1 MTHQGY
7 IQDWENRQRLLI
19 AETPPHDQHNFDV
32 YLQWLHR
39 STRTHIQ
46 APYTNKAIDEE
57 ENKDDITNAY
67 DNVTRMET
75 QLQRAPP
82 QRYMVRN
89 LNFNTSAR
97 RRSYEL

>member
-1 MTHQGY
+1 MTHAPF
-7 IQDWENRQRLLI
+7 IHEWASRQRVLI
-19 AETPPHDQHNFDV
+19 AELPQHDQRNFNR

-46 APYTNKAIDEE
+46 APYTNRPIDEDE
-57 ENKDDITNAY
+57 DEDDIADAY
-67 DNVTRMET
+67 DEATRMET
-75 QLQRAPP
+75 QLQRAPL

-89 LNFNTSAR
+89 LNFNTTAR